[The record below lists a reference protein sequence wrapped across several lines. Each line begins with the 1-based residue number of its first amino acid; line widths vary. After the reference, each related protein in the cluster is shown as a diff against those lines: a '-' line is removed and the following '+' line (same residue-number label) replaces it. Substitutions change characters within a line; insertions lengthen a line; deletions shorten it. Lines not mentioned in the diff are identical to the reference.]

1 MRPAEHIKRLVKKLN
16 DTTSAEMDQRV
27 LTDVLHTLAESEKPT
42 ALTRPKI
49 WRNIMQSRITKLAAA
64 AVIVI
69 AVLVGINQLGGPASG
84 VAWGEV
90 VRNIE
95 ASPGFI
101 FRMKQINNDKEKGI
115 KEYNMKVYGS
125 AEYGVRMDGYLDPQA
140 LVQTYASLKEGVL
153 IGVMHSEKM
162 YTRQPLT
169 GDQLAELEGLDP
181 KEGIREMLSV
191 GYRKLGRK
199 TIDGIEAEGVEITNP
214 EGARISS
221 DDPIEVDSHVAQ
233 LWVAVETGLP
243 IFFESKT
250 ICNNGTKEFHNVQDE
265 FQWNVELDESE
276 FVPNIPADYTLQE
289 N

>member
-1 MRPAEHIKRLVKKLN
+1 MSQTHINKE
-16 DTTSAEMDQRV
+16 TG
-27 LTDVLHTLAESEKPT
+27 
-42 ALTRPKI
+42 PK
-49 WRNIMQSRITKLAAA
+49 
-64 AVIVI
+64 
-69 AVLVGINQLGGPASG
+69 
-84 VAWGEV
+84 E
-90 VRNIE
+90 
-95 ASPGFI
+95 F
-101 FRMKQINNDKEKGI
+101 F
-115 KEYNMKVYGS
+115 MKVYGS
-125 AEYGVRMDGYLDPQA
+125 AKYGVRMDGYLDPEHP
-140 LVQTYASLKEGVL
+140 VQTYASLKEGAL

-169 GDQLAELEGLDP
+169 GDQLAKLEELDP
-181 KEGIREMLSV
+181 KEGIRKMLSV

-289 N
+289 D

>member
-1 MRPAEHIKRLVKKLN
+1 
-16 DTTSAEMDQRV
+16 MDQRV
-27 LTDVLHTLAESEKPT
+27 LMDVLEALDESEKPS

-49 WRNIMQSRITKLAAA
+49 WRNIMQSRITKLAVA

-69 AVLVGINQLGGPASG
+69 AVLVGIIQFEGPTAG

-90 VRNIE
+90 VRNVE

-101 FRMKQINNDKEKGI
+101 YRTKQINNDKEKGT
-115 KEYNMKVYGS
+115 KEFHMTTYGS
-125 AEYGVRMDGYLDPQA
+125 SKYGMRMDGYLDPECP
-140 LVQTYASLKEGVL
+140 VQTYASLKEETL
-153 IGVMHSEKM
+153 ITILHSSKT

-169 GDQLAELEGLDP
+169 GEQMAELERFDP
-181 KEGIREMLSV
+181 KECFKKLLSG

-199 TIDGIEAEGVEITNP
+199 TINGVKAEGVEITNP

-221 DDPIEVDSHVAQ
+221 DYPIEVDSFVAQ
-233 LWVAVETGLP
+233 LWVAVETNLP

-250 ICNNGTKEFHNVQDE
+250 ICNNGTKEFHTVQDE
-265 FQWNVELDESE
+265 YQWNVELDADE
-276 FVPNIPADYTLQE
+276 FEPNIPDDYTLMK